1 MSATTTDIDR
11 ILDEMEDHS
20 TITGTEALSSSWV
33 LLSRVPKADPLYA
46 RCAALMT
53 VTDALIRA
61 EEWQPEPEG

>member
-1 MSATTTDIDR
+1 MT
-11 ILDEMEDHS
+11 EDHS

-33 LLSRVPKADPLYA
+33 LLSRVPWPTRCA